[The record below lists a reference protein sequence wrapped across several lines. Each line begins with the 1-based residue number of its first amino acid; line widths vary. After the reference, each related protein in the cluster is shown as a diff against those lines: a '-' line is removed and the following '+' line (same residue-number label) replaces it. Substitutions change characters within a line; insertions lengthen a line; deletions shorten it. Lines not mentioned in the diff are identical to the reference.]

1 MPSVASQIH
10 STHSLSQL
18 RQWHLHPSSLGL
30 KTWCHLRFLYF
41 SHLSYNTSG
50 NPVSS
55 TFKVHPPCKNKS
67 HYFLPPVRN
76 HQQSQ
81 LGYSSGLLPGL
92 PDTTHVLLQSVL
104 NAAAKGILPGGISVH
119 SIPLLQSLKWLPLHS
134 KKKKKKKAKVLTMV
148 YKPCLIFLTL
158 IIFLT
163 SSLSLNSQACS
174 HLQGSV
180 LTTLPEIH
188 PDS

>member
-1 MPSVASQIH
+1 MEYSKANAQFASQIH

-55 TFKVHPPCKNKS
+55 TFKAYPPCKDKS

-76 HQQSQ
+76 HQHSQ

-134 KKKKKKKAKVLTMV
+134 KKKKAKVLTMV

-180 LTTLPEIH
+180 LTIL
-188 PDS
+188 SA

>member
-1 MPSVASQIH
+1 MEYSKTNAQYCLPNP

-55 TFKVHPPCKNKS
+55 TFKAYPPCKDKS

-76 HQQSQ
+76 HQHSNWVIAVASC
-81 LGYSSGLLPGL
+81 LAFRS
-92 PDTTHVLLQSVL
+92 THVLLQSVL

-119 SIPLLQSLKWLPLHS
+119 SIPLLQSLKWLPLL
-134 KKKKKKKAKVLTMV
+134 KKKKPKFS
-148 YKPCLIFLTL
+148 PWS
-158 IIFLT
+158 T
-163 SSLSLNSQACS
+163 SHA
-174 HLQGSV
+174 
-180 LTTLPEIH
+180 
-188 PDS
+188 